1 MTCRDLNVMVFSGM
15 STELC
20 HAAVP
25 ETAGGV
31 NYRVLSWRGKGTNLI
46 PFFQLLP
53 TYFTEL
59 RIWCTMHNWTSAYS
73 KQQA

>member
-25 ETAGGV
+25 KTAGGV
-31 NYRVLSWRGKGTNLI
+31 NHRILYWRGKGTNLI
-46 PFFQLLP
+46 SFFQTNP
-53 TYFTEL
+53 
-59 RIWCTMHNWTSAYS
+59 
-73 KQQA
+73 

>member
-25 ETAGGV
+25 GTAGGV
-31 NYRVLSWRGKGTNLI
+31 NHRVLSWRGKGTNLI
-46 PFFQLLP
+46 SFFQTNPLKTLN
-53 TYFTEL
+53 L
-59 RIWCTMHNWTSAYS
+59 SHNIEPVSEVDAP
-73 KQQA
+73 